1 MNEMA
6 MIRGWASQPS
16 RRGIMP
22 RLALRDKSLVQVAA
36 IVVLLFA
43 VTACAPRYSGPPFA
57 RNDTDRTG
65 IVRVVGTNG
74 RVDFVVPPHSSVMIS
89 VPTTIGAVTAEWLF
103 FDDCSS
109 GVHSFDGPIQGSSH
123 FAFLTGDTVEYGSDS
138 TPPPD
143 IQDAV
148 STTACENVTPP

>member
-1 MNEMA
+1 MA

-74 RVDFVVPPHSSVMIS
+74 QVDFVVPPHSSVMIS

-109 GVHSFDGPIQGSSH
+109 GVHSFDGPIQEVPVALTPLGGGGSTSCSP
-123 FAFLTGDTVEYGSDS
+123 FAY
-138 TPPPD
+138 TP
-143 IQDAV
+143 
-148 STTACENVTPP
+148 TASATSRQTRSS